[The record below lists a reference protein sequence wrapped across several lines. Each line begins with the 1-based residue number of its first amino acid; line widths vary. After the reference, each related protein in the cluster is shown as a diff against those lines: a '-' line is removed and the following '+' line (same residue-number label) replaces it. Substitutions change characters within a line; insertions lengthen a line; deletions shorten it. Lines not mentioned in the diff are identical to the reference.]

1 MRRIVICIILSI
13 VILAAGIWG
22 VIYTTGFSDRL
33 LTEVDTVAEKFQQ
46 GDTEAAKQAFFRVRD
61 SWEGFRDFHILVS
74 DQEHALEITMC
85 IARME
90 SLLEQEEDDL
100 LTECAEAARLI
111 EVFRNEQLPSLTNIL

>member
-1 MRRIVICIILSI
+1 MRRIVICTVLSL
-13 VILAAGIWG
+13 VILAGGIWG
-22 VIYTTGFSDRL
+22 VIYTTGFSDSL
-33 LTEVDTVAEKFQQ
+33 LTELDTVSENFQQ
-46 GDTEAAKQAFFRVRD
+46 GDIEAAKQAYFRVRD
-61 SWEGFRDFHILVS
+61 SWESFRDFHILVS

-111 EVFRNEQLPSLTNIL
+111 KAFRHEQLPGLTNIL

>member
-1 MRRIVICIILSI
+1 MRRIAICSVLAL

-22 VIYTTGFSDRL
+22 VLYTEAFSSRL
-33 LTEVDTVAEKFQQ
+33 LTHIEAVEENFEQ
-46 GDTEAAKQAFFRVRD
+46 GNIEAAKQAYSHVKESWDSFRN
-61 SWEGFRDFHILVS
+61 FHILVS

-100 LTECAEAARLI
+100 LTECRTAAELI
-111 EVFRNEQLPSLTNIL
+111 TVYSREQIPNLTNIL

>member
-1 MRRIVICIILSI
+1 MRRIVICTVLSL
-13 VILAAGIWG
+13 VILAGGVWG
-22 VIYTTGFSDRL
+22 VIYTTGFSDSL
-33 LTEVDTVAEKFQQ
+33 LTVLETVTENFQQ
-46 GDTEAAKQAFFRVRD
+46 GDMEAAKQSLSHVKE

-111 EVFRNEQLPSLTNIL
+111 EVFRHEQLPSLTNIL

>member
-1 MRRIVICIILSI
+1 MRRIVICSILALA
-13 VILAAGIWG
+13 ILAAGIWG

-33 LTEVDTVAEKFQQ
+33 LSDVQSVADNFEQ
-46 GDTEAAKQAFFRVRD
+46 GNIEAARQAFSRAKE
-61 SWEGFRDFHILVS
+61 SWDGFRDFHILVT

-100 LTECAEAARLI
+100 LTECATAAELI
-111 EVFRNEQLPSLTNIL
+111 EVYRQEQIPNITNIL